1 MPSPLA
7 MIAARRS
14 QNERSKTMSYRITK
28 AALQERFE
36 QYVSALDRLDMI
48 PEGYRVVL
56 QHGSNSNGIAYRAWL
71 TGVRIWNE
79 ETQWYDFPNGSGVSA
94 PPTGDDFLGITK
106 AEAHTKLPA
115 ITRTLWEVA
124 RHQGR

>member
-1 MPSPLA
+1 M
-7 MIAARRS
+7 
-14 QNERSKTMSYRITK
+14 TYRISK
-28 AALQERFE
+28 ADLEQRFE

-56 QHGSNSNGIAYRAWL
+56 QHGSKSNGIAYRAWL
-71 TGVRIWNE
+71 TGVQVWNE
-79 ETQWYDFPNGSGVSA
+79 AWHRYDYPNGSGVSH
-94 PPTGDDFLGITK
+94 PPTGDDFLGMTK
-106 AEAHTKLPA
+106 AEAHEKLTA